1 MHFETTASIVL
12 TAWERAYGLGPVER
26 GLALLSLARPDDALS
41 NLVQLTIGD
50 RDSELLRLRQRLFGN
65 DIHSLDVCPECSEK
79 IEVSFCVRDICVSA
93 GNAVTESRDD
103 TIVDRLAVNGRSL
116 SIRPATTADLIA
128 VEQAASPQSRRDA
141 LLRRCVSVLDEADDE
156 AIPASVLPLKLS
168 EASVKTI
175 NDRLSE
181 IDPQADVRIAM
192 DCTRCNH
199 TWSSRFDIVSFLW
212 TEIDVWAQR
221 LLAEVHSLAFAY
233 GWSEHDILNM
243 SPWRRHLY
251 LGMLRR

>member
-1 MHFETTASIVL
+1 MHIETTASIVL
-12 TAWERAYGLGPVER
+12 SAWERAYGLGLVER
-26 GLALLSLARPDDALS
+26 GLALLSLARPDVSPS

-65 DIHSLDVCPECSEK
+65 DIQSLDVCPKCNEK
-79 IEVSFCVRDICVSA
+79 IEVSFGVRDICVSA
-93 GNAVTESRDD
+93 GNAVTEFRDG
-103 TIVDRLAVNGRSL
+103 TVVDRLDVDGRSL

-128 VEQAASPQSRRDA
+128 VERAPSPQSRREA
-141 LLRRCVSVLDEADDE
+141 LLRRCVSVLDDGNDE
-156 AIPASVLPLKLS
+156 AIPASMLPLELS
-168 EASVKTI
+168 EAGVKTI
-175 NDRLSE
+175 NDRLSK

-192 DCTRCNH
+192 DCTRCSH

-243 SPWRRHLY
+243 SPWRRFPACASAP
-251 LGMLRR
+251 